1 MRRGSPFA
9 FPAAGWHLSAGD
21 KDLMLLW
28 RMRPVADGDN
38 NRFECHLIRRDME
51 YRLSV
56 RSGKTVV
63 LQETHRTP
71 TAAAERAENLRRRA
85 IEGQLLATPAGHD
98 LTDDSEEAG

>member
-1 MRRGSPFA
+1 
-9 FPAAGWHLSAGD
+9 
-21 KDLMLLW
+21 MLLW
-28 RMRPVADGDN
+28 RMRPPADGDED
-38 NRFECHLIRRDME
+38 RVECHLIRRDME

-85 IEGQLLATPAGHD
+85 IDGQLLGTAVD
-98 LTDDSEEAG
+98 LADPSPQAS

>member
-1 MRRGSPFA
+1 
-9 FPAAGWHLSAGD
+9 
-21 KDLMLLW
+21 MLLW
-28 RMRPVADGDN
+28 RMRPVADGDDD
-38 NRFECHLIRRDME
+38 RVECHLIRRDTE

-85 IEGQLLATPAGHD
+85 LEGRLPATQADHHAN
-98 LTDDSEEAG
+98 DSEQAS

>member
-1 MRRGSPFA
+1 
-9 FPAAGWHLSAGD
+9 
-21 KDLMLLW
+21 
-28 RMRPVADGDN
+28 MRPVADGDDD
-38 NRFECHLIRRDME
+38 RVECHLTRRDME

-85 IEGQLLATPAGHD
+85 IEGQLLSTAPIDDD
-98 LTDDSEEAG
+98 LTDDSEQSD

>member
-1 MRRGSPFA
+1 
-9 FPAAGWHLSAGD
+9 
-21 KDLMLLW
+21 MLLW
-28 RMRPVADGDN
+28 RMRSVPDGEDH
-38 NRFECHLIRRDME
+38 RVECHLIRRDME

-85 IEGQLLATPAGHD
+85 IEGQLLPTLKDDD
-98 LTDDSEEAG
+98 LPDDSEQAS

>member
-1 MRRGSPFA
+1 
-9 FPAAGWHLSAGD
+9 
-21 KDLMLLW
+21 
-28 RMRPVADGDN
+28 
-38 NRFECHLIRRDME
+38 ME

-56 RSGKTVV
+56 RRGKTVI

-85 IEGQLLATPAGHD
+85 IEGQLLGPPTDHD

>member
-1 MRRGSPFA
+1 
-9 FPAAGWHLSAGD
+9 
-21 KDLMLLW
+21 
-28 RMRPVADGDN
+28 
-38 NRFECHLIRRDME
+38 ME

-85 IEGQLLATPAGHD
+85 IDGQLTARSTGEGLTNESEQAG
-98 LTDDSEEAG
+98 

>member
-1 MRRGSPFA
+1 
-9 FPAAGWHLSAGD
+9 
-21 KDLMLLW
+21 MLLW
-28 RMRPVADGDN
+28 RMRPPTTGDDD
-38 NRFECHLIRRDME
+38 RVECHLIRRDME

-85 IEGQLLATPAGHD
+85 IDGQLLGKPAGDD
-98 LTDDSEEAG
+98 LTNDSEQAS

>member
-1 MRRGSPFA
+1 
-9 FPAAGWHLSAGD
+9 
-21 KDLMLLW
+21 MLLW
-28 RMRPVADGDN
+28 RMRPPADGDD
-38 NRFECHLIRRDME
+38 RVECHLIRRDME

-85 IEGQLLATPAGHD
+85 IDGQLTARSTGEGLTNESEQAG
-98 LTDDSEEAG
+98 